1 MRLRAEWSFISK
13 FHPLL
18 LIIINVDF
26 NFDLEI
32 LSGETLFFRIIVSF
46 DCSLTFADKPKSI
59 NSPKSTHCP
68 KIPLSLQNVKMSEVP
83 IKKAKLDDD
92 DRTEE
97 KVEESE
103 TVVLTPEQQTKLD
116 IELLDAC
123 RDNASIVNVRG
134 LIESGAGL
142 GLVFFLRRYKHFH
155 EKLKKQFCRAL
166 ISA

>member
-1 MRLRAEWSFISK
+1 
-13 FHPLL
+13 
-18 LIIINVDF
+18 
-26 NFDLEI
+26 
-32 LSGETLFFRIIVSF
+32 
-46 DCSLTFADKPKSI
+46 
-59 NSPKSTHCP
+59 
-68 KIPLSLQNVKMSEVP
+68 MSEVP

-103 TVVLTPEQQTKLD
+103 TVQLTPEQQTKLD

-142 GLVFFLRRYKHFH
+142 G
-155 EKLKKQFCRAL
+155 
-166 ISA
+166 

>member
-1 MRLRAEWSFISK
+1 MDYA
-13 FHPLL
+13 
-18 LIIINVDF
+18 VDRKVTHAR
-26 NFDLEI
+26 
-32 LSGETLFFRIIVSF
+32 GVTHFFRSVDVRCNSFRRNVIFRPIVSF
-46 DCSLTFADKPKSI
+46 DCGRTFDDKPKSI
-59 NSPKSTHCP
+59 DSPKSAYSP

-103 TVVLTPEQQTKLD
+103 TVQLTPEQQTKLD

-142 GLVFFLRRYKHFH
+142 G
-155 EKLKKQFCRAL
+155 
-166 ISA
+166 